1 MSTNNT
7 SSSNQPPAITDA
19 NAPFDDPDTDAILRS
34 SDNVDFRVFR
44 QFLSYASPVFRAMFA
59 LPQASQG
66 DNSNETKDG
75 LPIIH
80 VSEESKTLGRLLLM
94 CYPDDE
100 SPPIETL
107 EDVHA
112 LLDAAV
118 KYNMERVEKKVRKR
132 LVAQCFLGT
141 DAVRVFA
148 IACRFHLREEAK
160 AAARSTVGQSIIGK
174 PLAKEL
180 DLVTGRQ
187 MCELLHY
194 HEKCIEAIKDMP
206 VDSLDSSRCFTCRN
220 RGIDGETTIYGGGV
234 LESYMQRVAGAMSDQ
249 TWNEAK
255 EKTLLQAALM
265 EVANCSK
272 CYTRRFAD
280 GGDLNTF
287 LKAKIDDAIC
297 TVSTSLCNI
306 KYSAEA

>member
-141 DAVRVFA
+141 DAVHVFA
-148 IACRFHLREEAK
+148 IACCFHLREEAK

-187 MCELLHY
+187 MCELLHC
-194 HEKCIEAIKDMP
+194 HEKCIERTCPLTPLTPLGA
-206 VDSLDSSRCFTCRN
+206 SLAGIVELTEKQPYMVVCWNPTCN
-220 RGIDGETTIYGGGV
+220 
-234 LESYMQRVAGAMSDQ
+234 ES
-249 TWNEAK
+249 
-255 EKTLLQAALM
+255 QAL
-265 EVANCSK
+265 CQ
-272 CYTRRFAD
+272 TRR
-280 GGDLNTF
+280 GTRRRKKL
-287 LKAKIDDAIC
+287 
-297 TVSTSLCNI
+297 
-306 KYSAEA
+306 YSKRH

>member
-7 SSSNQPPAITDA
+7 SNSNQSPAITDA

-44 QFLSYASPVFRAMFA
+44 QFLSYASPVFKAMFA
-59 LPQASQG
+59 LPQVSQG

-75 LPIIH
+75 LPIIQ
-80 VSEESKTLGRLLLM
+80 VSEESKTLETLLLM
-94 CYPDDE
+94 CYPEDE
-100 SPPIETL
+100 WLPVIKSL

-132 LVAQCFLGT
+132 LVAQCFLGN

-160 AAARSTVGQSIIGK
+160 TAARSTVGQSIVGK
-174 PLAKEL
+174 PLAREL

-194 HEKCIEAIKDMP
+194 HEKCIEAIKDIP
-206 VDSLDSSRCFTCRN
+206 VDSLDSSRCFKCRSRRIN
-220 RGIDGETTIYGGGV
+220 GEATIYGGGV
-234 LESYMQRVAGAMSDQ
+234 LESYMQRVAGAMSDH
-249 TWNEAK
+249 TWNEMK

-272 CYTRRFAD
+272 CYMRRFAD

-287 LKAKIDDAIC
+287 LKAKIDDAIG
-297 TVSTSLCNI
+297 TVSLDL
-306 KYSAEA
+306 YF